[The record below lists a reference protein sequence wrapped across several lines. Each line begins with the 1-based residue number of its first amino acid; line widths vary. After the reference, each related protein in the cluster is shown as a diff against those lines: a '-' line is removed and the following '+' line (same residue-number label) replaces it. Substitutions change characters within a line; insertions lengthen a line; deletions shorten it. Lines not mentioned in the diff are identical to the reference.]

1 MKLFFELEIAYI
13 FIAIFF
19 FFFSAI
25 VTTRKFSPPNSF
37 KKVFPPVL
45 IFLIIAIFAHFK
57 VTTSRMAEVESEFL
71 KGETVLCENRTK
83 REVSKS
89 IMIND
94 KLGWSLK
101 DNIFSNPEYFKNFH
115 SARCVKMLENMKKEY
130 IK

>member
-19 FFFSAI
+19 LIVTAI

-57 VTTSRMAEVESEFL
+57 VMTSRMAEVESEFL
-71 KGETVLCENRTK
+71 KGETVFCENRIK
-83 REVSKS
+83 REVSK
-89 IMIND
+89 
-94 KLGWSLK
+94 
-101 DNIFSNPEYFKNFH
+101 
-115 SARCVKMLENMKKEY
+115 
-130 IK
+130 

>member
-1 MKLFFELEIAYI
+1 LKGYNIALDVLGKSVDSFGFSKLLEDKNEVNFFIGGTFGFE
-13 FIAIFF
+13 
-19 FFFSAI
+19 
-25 VTTRKFSPPNSF
+25 N
-37 KKVFPPVL
+37 
-45 IFLIIAIFAHFK
+45 
-57 VTTSRMAEVESEFL
+57 EFL
-71 KGETVLCENRTK
+71 SLCENRTK

-94 KLGWSLK
+94 KLGWNLK

>member
-19 FFFSAI
+19 LIVTAI

-71 KGETVLCENRTK
+71 KVSIAFFKNIAK
-83 REVSKS
+83 NAKQIDDHREFFEQYQKS
-89 IMIND
+89 I
-94 KLGWSLK
+94 
-101 DNIFSNPEYFKNFH
+101 
-115 SARCVKMLENMKKEY
+115 ENMKNFYAEEVYYSTLGTMRWIQSNLDK
-130 IK
+130 K

>member
-19 FFFSAI
+19 LIVTTI
-25 VTTRKFSPPNSF
+25 VTTRSFSPANSF
-37 KKVFPPVL
+37 KKVFPLVL
-45 IFLIIAIFAHFK
+45 IFLIIAIFSHFK
-57 VTTSRMAEVESEFL
+57 VTTSRMAEVENEFL

-94 KLGWSLK
+94 KLGWNLK

-115 SARCVKMLENMKKEY
+115 SARCVKMLESMKKNE
-130 IK
+130 IR